1 MSYEYLLDIA
11 IILICSKLLGLLSKK
26 VRLPQVVGTLVAGL
40 LLGPAVFNII
50 HASDLLSQLSEIG
63 VIVIMF
69 TAGLETDIN
78 ELKHAGK
85 TGFVIALC
93 GVLVPLAGGFVLA
106 YSVLDH
112 STTEAL
118 YQSIF
123 IGVILT
129 ATSVSITVSALKEL
143 GKLNTHVGS
152 SILAAALIDD
162 VLGIIAL
169 TVVTSLSGG
178 GESGEGGNIWIV
190 LLKIVLFMVFVVAF
204 GFAAN
209 RFFTWLQKRKQKDLH
224 RFPILAFVLCLLLS
238 FAAEYFFGVADI
250 TGAFAAGVILSN
262 TPKSKYIAS
271 KFDTLAFLFLS
282 PIFFANIG
290 LKVQIDN
297 FDMMVLLF
305 AILLTVV
312 GIGTKLIGCG
322 LGAKAVGFKGM
333 ECMQVGFGMACRGEV
348 ALIVASK
355 GAAMGLMPDSMMT
368 PVVIM
373 VVCCAIFVPILLKL
387 CFRGKY
393 SKVSLTE
400 SSLVEGYQQREMLE
414 YAQDTLLDIE
424 AARQKKMREEAYKEK
439 RKK

>member
-11 IILICSKLLGLLSKK
+11 IILITGKLLGLLSKK
-26 VRLPQVVGTLVAGL
+26 IKLPQVVGTLIAGL
-40 LLGPAVFNII
+40 LLGPAVFNVIS
-50 HASDLLSQLSEIG
+50 ASDLLSQLSQLG

-69 TAGLETDIN
+69 IAGLETDIN

-85 TGFVIALC
+85 TGFVVACC
-93 GVLVPLAGGFVLA
+93 GVFIPLLGGFALA
-106 YSVLDH
+106 YTVLDH
-112 STTEAL
+112 STPGAL

-129 ATSVSITVSALKEL
+129 ATSVSITVSTLKEL

-169 TVVTSLSGG
+169 TVVTSLSGNG
-178 GESGEGGNIWIV
+178 GEENGNVWIV

-209 RFFTWLQKRKQKDLH
+209 RFFTWLQKLKKKDLH
-224 RFPILAFVLCLLLS
+224 RFPVLAFVLCLLLS

-262 TPKSKYIAS
+262 TPKAKYIAS

-290 LKVQIDN
+290 LKVEIDN
-297 FDMMVLLF
+297 FGWQTLLF
-305 AILLTVV
+305 ALLLTVV
-312 GIGTKLIGCG
+312 GIGTKLVGCG
-322 LGAKAVGFKGM
+322 LGAKAVGFQGM

-355 GAAMGLMPDSMMT
+355 GAAMGLMPENMMT

-373 VVCCAIFVPILLKL
+373 VVCCAVFTPILLKL

-393 SKVSLTE
+393 ANVSLTE
-400 SSLVEGYQQREMLE
+400 SSLVEGYQQRELLE

-424 AARQKKMREEAYKEK
+424 AARQKKMREDALKQSREK
-439 RKK
+439 

>member
-11 IILICSKLLGLLSKK
+11 IILICSKLLGLLAKK
-26 VRLPQVVGTLVAGL
+26 VKLPQVVGTLVAGL

-50 HASDLLSQLSEIG
+50 QASDLLSQLSEIG

-69 TAGLETDIN
+69 SAGLETDIG

-93 GVLVPLAGGFVLA
+93 GVLVPLAGGFALA
-106 YSVLDH
+106 YTVLDH
-112 STTEAL
+112 STPDAL
-118 YQSIF
+118 FQSVF

-129 ATSVSITVSALKEL
+129 ATSVSITVSALKEM

-169 TVVTSLSGG
+169 TIVTSLSGN
-178 GESGEGGNIWIV
+178 SGSDSNIWIV
-190 LLKIVLFMVFVVAF
+190 LLKIVLFLVFVVAF
-204 GFAAN
+204 GVAAN
-209 RFFTWLQKRKQKDLH
+209 HFFTWLEKRKKKDLH

-262 TPKSKYIAS
+262 TPKAKYVSS
-271 KFDTLAFLFLS
+271 KFDTISFLFLS

-290 LKVQIDN
+290 LKVEISEFNGQI
-297 FDMMVLLF
+297 LLF
-305 AILLTVV
+305 SVLLTVV
-312 GIGTKLIGCG
+312 AIGSKIVGCG

-333 ECMQVGFGMACRGEV
+333 ECMQVGCGMACRGEV

-355 GAAMGLMPDSMMT
+355 GTAMGLMPESMMT

-373 VVCCAIFVPILLKL
+373 VVCCAVFTPILLKL
-387 CFRGKY
+387 CFRGKHAD
-393 SKVSLTE
+393 VPLTE

-424 AARQKKMREEAYKEK
+424 AARQKKLRDAAKQ
-439 RKK
+439 KKDEQ